1 MERLRRESPGRE
13 SRWRQIIFLKGNTL
27 SGAII
32 QLDNV
37 SWAYSRARDWAL
49 KNISVKIGEGEFIAV
64 MGENGAGKTSFCRLL
79 NGLIPHSLP
88 GKLIGSVTVDGIET
102 ASCSVAQIAKI
113 AGTVFEDPWTQL
125 FTARVED
132 ETAFALENLL
142 VPPDEIKERVRW
154 ALDATG
160 LTAYADRAPATLSGG
175 QKQRLALAAAL
186 AMAEKMLV
194 LDEPASQLDPEGT
207 GELHDLIRKLRE
219 LKKLTV
225 VMATNSAEEAR
236 LADKICFLKNGCVIA
251 FGTPQSVFEKEEFR
265 NNFPN
270 TDPPSVEPSCPQHSE
285 DANAIIEIS
294 GLHYE
299 YISGNVIL
307 DDINLSFMEND
318 FSAVTGPN
326 GCGKTTLLRNI
337 SGLLRPQRGRILLR
351 GQDTAKMGIT
361 RMAGE
366 IGFVMQECD
375 RQLFESTVYD
385 EVAFALKRTP
395 HGRRLG
401 KNEIRDKTEESL
413 SLMEMLDQRDAFP
426 PALGRADRVKTVF
439 AAILAMG
446 PRIIMLDEPIAGQ
459 DARGCHLIMET
470 LANLHQRGYTIIMVT
485 HNKKV
490 ITKYAHRIIEMQ

>member
-1 MERLRRESPGRE
+1 
-13 SRWRQIIFLKGNTL
+13 L

-37 SWAYSRARDWAL
+37 SWAYSRAKDWAL
-49 KNISVKIGEGEFIAV
+49 KNISMHIGEGEFIAV

-79 NGLIPHSLP
+79 NGLIPHSLS
-88 GKLIGSVTVDGIET
+88 GKLIGSVRVDGIET
-102 ASCSVAQIAKI
+102 VACSVAQIAKI

-125 FTARVED
+125 FTSRVED
-132 ETAFALENLL
+132 EVAFALENLL
-142 VPPDEIKERVRW
+142 THPDEIKEKVRW
-154 ALDATG
+154 ALEVTG
-160 LTAYADRAPATLSGG
+160 LSAYVDRAPVTLSGG

-186 AMAEKMLV
+186 AMAGEMLV
-194 LDEPASQLDPEGT
+194 LDEPTSQLDPEGT
-207 GELHDLIRKLRE
+207 EELHALILKLRE

-225 VMATNSAEEAR
+225 VMATSSAEEAR
-236 LADKICFLKNGCVIA
+236 LADKVCFLKDGYVVA
-251 FGTPQSVFEKEEFR
+251 FGTPQIVFEKEEFR
-265 NNFPN
+265 NNFLN
-270 TDPPSVEPSCPQHSE
+270 ADPTVIKPSCPEHNTQT
-285 DANAIIEIS
+285 NTVIEIS

-318 FSAVTGPN
+318 FSAITGPN
-326 GCGKTTLLRNI
+326 GCGKTTLLKNI
-337 SGLLRPQRGRILLR
+337 SGLLRPQRGSILLR
-351 GQDTAKMGIT
+351 GQNTAKMGIT
-361 RMAGE
+361 RIAGE

-395 HGRRLG
+395 HGRKLT
-401 KNEIRDKTEESL
+401 KNEIHDKTEESL
-413 SLMEMLDQRDAFP
+413 SLMEMLDKREAFP

-459 DARGCHLIMET
+459 DDRGCRLIMDT

-490 ITKYAHRIIEMQ
+490 ITKYAHRIIEMK